1 MFVLQSQ
8 GKVFLCVK
16 SLNSFMIPL
25 FVSKCTLKYN
35 RDKNKLG
42 SNCILKDRFIKY
54 IYSK

>member
-35 RDKNKLG
+35 RDKK
-42 SNCILKDRFIKY
+42 
-54 IYSK
+54 